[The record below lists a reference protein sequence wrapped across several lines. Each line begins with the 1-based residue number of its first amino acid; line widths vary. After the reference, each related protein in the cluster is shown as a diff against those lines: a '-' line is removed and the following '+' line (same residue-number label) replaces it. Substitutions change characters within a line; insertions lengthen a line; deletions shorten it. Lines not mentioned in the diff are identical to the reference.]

1 MGISGATYKE
11 TREVVDGS
19 GKKFTCKY
27 SLFYN
32 SKTVTKSRSSVT
44 CTPNTKGKPVSQ
56 EFVIESL
63 GKTATVNHSIKKGRE
78 VISSVTVKDYVPP
91 PPTSTSGEA
100 MDCTCKLPGMGNTEL
115 GRSGFQYKINKKEGS
130 DRGRGGGYG
139 GHHGGYHGHGH
150 GHGVSTGGSSILS
163 TLIPLALGA
172 ILAGLVAAGGTALL
186 SQLFTT
192 VVSVVAGRLLGRSL
206 PLDDQAESEDFQARL
221 LAKLNDLTNFEKLGN
236 EELNRGRGGGGH
248 HGGYHGGH
256 HGGYHG
262 GHGVSTG
269 GSSILSTLIPLALGA
284 ILAGLVAAGGT
295 ALLSTLF
302 TTIVSVV
309 AGRLL
314 GRSLLLDDQAES
326 EDFQARLLAKLNDR
340 QLLGNLGN
348 FGAGNLGNLGN
359 FGNGNLGNLGNLGN

>member
-1 MGISGATYKE
+1 MGSQFSRVTMKTCLLIFALVHIISGATYKE
-11 TREVVDGS
+11 TREVVDSS

-44 CTPNTKGKPVSQ
+44 STPNTKGKPVSQ
-56 EFVIESL
+56 EVGIESL
-63 GKTATVNHSIKKGRE
+63 GKTATVKHSIKKGRE

-91 PPTSTSGEA
+91 TPPTSSTPGEA
-100 MDCTCKLPGMGNTEL
+100 MDCTCKLPGMGNTAM
-115 GRSGFQYKINKKEGS
+115 GRNGFQYKMNKQEGT
-130 DRGRGGGYG
+130 DRKVLEPAAQGRGRGGGYG
-139 GHHGGYHGHGH
+139 GHHGGYHGGHHG

-163 TLIPLALGA
+163 TIIPLALGA

-186 SQLFTT
+186 SQLFTA
-192 VVSVVAGRLLGRSL
+192 VVTVVAGRLLGRSL

-256 HGGYHG
+256 
-262 GHGVSTG
+262 GVSTG
-269 GSSILSTLIPLALGA
+269 GSSILSSLIPLALGA

-309 AGRLL
+309 AG
-314 GRSLLLDDQAES
+314 
-326 EDFQARLLAKLNDR
+326 
-340 QLLGNLGN
+340 
-348 FGAGNLGNLGN
+348 
-359 FGNGNLGNLGNLGN
+359 

>member
-91 PPTSTSGEA
+91 PPTSTFGEA

-192 VVSVVAGRLLGRSL
+192 VVSVVAGRLLG
-206 PLDDQAESEDFQARL
+206 
-221 LAKLNDLTNFEKLGN
+221 
-236 EELNRGRGGGGH
+236 
-248 HGGYHGGH
+248 
-256 HGGYHG
+256 
-262 GHGVSTG
+262 
-269 GSSILSTLIPLALGA
+269 
-284 ILAGLVAAGGT
+284 
-295 ALLSTLF
+295 
-302 TTIVSVV
+302 
-309 AGRLL
+309 L
-314 GRSLLLDDQAES
+314 GRSLPLDDQAES

-348 FGAGNLGNLGN
+348 LGNIGN
-359 FGNGNLGNLGNLGN
+359 FGNGNLGNLG